1 MTLAQE
7 RDFWTECTAHTAPY
21 IFYDDT
27 EYRLL
32 MGLLGGESLRGRQV
46 LEMGCGAGVWTA
58 NLTRLGA
65 EVYPFDLSSSIV
77 LQAHQ
82 NVASTLCHG
91 FVADMHHLPFADACF
106 DVVFGS
112 MVIHHSQRHIELG
125 REVARV
131 LKPDGW
137 AVFHETSARNPLLM
151 LVRGTLVGR
160 FGIPKHSSLGEY
172 PLKPDDIQGFGR
184 SFAWYKSRVGRMVF
198 CQLGVKYLLRHESGP
213 IFAVAR
219 WLDHLI
225 YQTLPWFRS
234 MSYYQILEFRGPL

>member
-7 RDFWTECTAHTAPY
+7 RDFWTESAAHTAPY
-21 IFYDDT
+21 VFYDDA

-32 MGLLGGESLRGRQV
+32 VDLLGGESLRGRQV
-46 LEMGCGAGVWTA
+46 LEIGCGAGVWTT

-65 EVYPFDLSSSIV
+65 DVFPFDLSSSIV
-77 LQAHQ
+77 LQASQ
-82 NVASTLCHG
+82 NVGSTLSHG

-112 MVIHHSQRHIELG
+112 MVIHHSQRHFELG

-131 LKPDGW
+131 LKPGGR

-160 FGIPKHSSLGEY
+160 FGIPRNSSSGEY
-172 PLKPDDIQGFGR
+172 PLRPADVR
-184 SFAWYKSRVGRMVF
+184 SFGQSFASTRKHVGRMVF
-198 CQLGVKYLLRHESGP
+198 CQLGVKYLLRRESGP
-213 IFAVAR
+213 VFAVAC

-225 YQTLPWFRS
+225 YHALPWFRG
-234 MSYYQILEFRGPL
+234 MSYYQILEFRGAS